1 MKRLEMILSELM
13 RIEYDIKAFSV
24 VIRALE
30 KRYELE
36 DAEELKAIL
45 CLFRGQTEACS
56 AQLANS
62 ITELDRFL
70 LDNR

>member
-13 RIEYDIKAFSV
+13 GIEYDLKAFGV

-36 DAEELKAIL
+36 DAEELKAVI
-45 CLFRGQTEACS
+45 CLSRGQTEAFS
-56 AQLANS
+56 VRLANS

-70 LDNR
+70 LDSR